1 MSDIKTNSDVKEL
14 LSAPLGELIS
24 SIGQGVAEAQK
35 ALDAASL
42 SQTLALYD
50 EDNPNEVLKQ
60 LREIGYQPTFYTIP
74 ETEVEAKVSLALSSQ
89 KINYQSNKNYNS
101 PSIYAT
107 PVNASSSNKYNINAV
122 ASATL
127 KFKIVPVPP
136 SNEVEDMRVIPNLE
150 GKQLSQTKAILQR
163 LDIVYEIT
171 DEVLKKDKDIDT
183 FIVKTQDPPPG
194 TISKRQ
200 NVVVVL
206 EIEE

>member
-1 MSDIKTNSDVKEL
+1 MSDIKTNSDVREL

-89 KINYQSNKNYNS
+89 KIDYENSKNHNS
-101 PSIYAT
+101 SRMYAT
-107 PVNASSSNKYNINAV
+107 PVNASSSNKYNINGV

-136 SNEVEDMRVIPNLE
+136 SNEVEDMRVVPNLV
-150 GKQLSQTKAILQR
+150 GKQLNQAITILQR
-163 LDIVYEIT
+163 LGIAYNIT
-171 DEVLKKDKDIDT
+171 DDISNEDDNN
-183 FIVKTQDPPPG
+183 FKIKTQDPDPG

-200 NVVVVL
+200 NVVVLL
-206 EIEE
+206 ELDK

>member
-89 KINYQSNKNYNS
+89 KIDYESSKNHNS
-101 PSIYAT
+101 SRMYAT
-107 PVNASSSNKYNINAV
+107 PVNASSSNKYNINGV

-136 SNEVEDMRVIPNLE
+136 NSAIEDLRVIPNLIDKPAQE
-150 GKQLSQTKAILQR
+150 VLEILKR
-163 LDIVYEIT
+163 LDIAYRIT
-171 DEVLKKDKDIDT
+171 NDISEENLDGFLVKK
-183 FIVKTQDPPPG
+183 QDPIPG
-194 TISKRQ
+194 SISKKYDM
-200 NVVVVL
+200 VDL
-206 EIEE
+206 ELYK